1 MGYNHSYVGF
11 ICMRNSNTVWKQFQ
25 VTFKSDNINVFVIIS
40 IRMRK
45 HMQAKNFEKTVS
57 HGGPRF
63 QSYKNE

>member
-1 MGYNHSYVGF
+1 
-11 ICMRNSNTVWKQFQ
+11 MRNSNTVWNQFRIK
-25 VTFKSDNINVFVIIS
+25 FKSDNKNVFVIIS

-45 HMQAKNFEKTVS
+45 HMQAKNLEKTVG

>member
-1 MGYNHSYVGF
+1 MG
-11 ICMRNSNTVWKQFQ
+11 ISNTVWNPFRIK
-25 VTFKSDNINVFVIIS
+25 FKSDNKNVFVIIS